1 YTPALVHFKA
11 LLKYLPNSAEVHFEI
26 GSTYSMKGDI
36 ASAYREFSITLN
48 IDPKN
53 QLAKKAISA
62 LKMRR

>member
-1 YTPALVHFKA
+1 
-11 LLKYLPNSAEVHFEI
+11 LKYLPNSAEVHFEI